1 MAEIPTNTKWTSSET
16 ASASGPVESSS
27 KKEYVTTSLYLL
39 TRDKGSFIFANF
51 MQTSQ
56 RNGKELC

>member
-1 MAEIPTNTKWTSSET
+1 
-16 ASASGPVESSS
+16 
-27 KKEYVTTSLYLL
+27 LL